1 MEFVAVGSLS
11 GRPCPAQFGSVGSS
25 TQPRARKGAR
35 LTERDDLTR
44 LLAEVQDGQKGATDR
59 LFEAVYQELREM
71 ARGRMRNEP
80 AGHTLQPTA
89 LVHEA
94 YLRLLQSPGSWQN
107 RWHFFAAAAE
117 SMRRI
122 LIERARRVQRLKRGG
137 GQERADADE
146 LERVAMPEGL
156 STDEI
161 LVLDSALGEL
171 EATDPRKAEVVK
183 LRFFAGLS
191 IEEMADVLQVSAST
205 VKNDWT
211 FARAWLH
218 RRLRP
223 DGADS

>member
-1 MEFVAVGSLS
+1 M
-11 GRPCPAQFGSVGSS
+11 
-25 TQPRARKGAR
+25 
-35 LTERDDLTR
+35 TERDDFTR

-59 LFEAVYQELREM
+59 LFEAVYHELREM
-71 ARGRMRNEP
+71 ARGRMQNEP

-107 RWHFFAAAAE
+107 RAHFFGAAAE

-137 GQERADADE
+137 GQPRAGAEE
-146 LERVAMPEGL
+146 LDQVAMPEGL
-156 STDEI
+156 SPDDLLE
-161 LVLDSALGEL
+161 LDTALGEL

-183 LRFFAGLS
+183 LRFFAGLT
-191 IEEMADVLQVSAST
+191 IEEMADVLQVSAGT

-218 RRLRP
+218 TRLRP
-223 DGADS
+223 DEPLG